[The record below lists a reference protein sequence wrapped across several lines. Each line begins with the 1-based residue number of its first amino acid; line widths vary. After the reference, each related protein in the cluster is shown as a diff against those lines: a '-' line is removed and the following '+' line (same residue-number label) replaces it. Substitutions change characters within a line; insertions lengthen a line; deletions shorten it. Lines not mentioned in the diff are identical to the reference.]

1 MVVVMPGAPVERRR
15 LAQWFLKITDFADA
29 TLAAID
35 RLERWPDRVRLMQH
49 NWIGKSDGA
58 RVRFM
63 LDPIPVGEID

>member
-1 MVVVMPGAPVERRR
+1 MI
-15 LAQWFLKITDFADA
+15 F
-29 TLAAID
+29 LAAID

-63 LDPIPVGEID
+63 LDPSAGRRNRRD